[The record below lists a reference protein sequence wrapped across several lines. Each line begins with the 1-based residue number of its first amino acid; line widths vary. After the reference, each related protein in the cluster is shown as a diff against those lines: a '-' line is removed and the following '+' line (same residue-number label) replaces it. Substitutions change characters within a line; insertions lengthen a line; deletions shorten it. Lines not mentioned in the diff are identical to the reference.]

1 VQRATVGLERAV
13 TARRAERQDLQ
24 KVVLAKRDELDTM
37 KSKSKL
43 EL

>member
-13 TARRAERQDLQ
+13 MARRAERQDLQ

-43 EL
+43 